1 MPIYTDPINK
11 IKYAYSTTGLLDE
24 IETAKVI
31 SSPGVSGDLIILR
44 QFTIDNMTYMVT
56 EISDNS
62 FRNCNITSIIIP
74 FGVTSIGNYA
84 FSSCIK
90 LKFITIP
97 DSVDSIGSSAFYY
110 CSYLETITINGSI
123 TSIGANTY
131 AGCSNL
137 RNITLPDSVTSIGKN
152 AFSYC
157 SNLSSITIPSKVTS
171 IGDSAFGFCA
181 RLLSVSIP
189 EYVTH
194 IGENAFNSCVR
205 LASVRFTSNNI
216 TIADRAFDEIA
227 SPATAYIIPGLQT
240 ENIKPYF
247 TNIIIL
253 YTPIISYIN
262 PNNGGTTAATK
273 VSIIGT
279 SLTNIVSVLFG
290 YKKSPSVVVVSD
302 SQIDVMVPTR
312 IDSGTVDVTLIDA
325 YNKEFIIPSGYTYI
339 ALPLN
344 KQKDG
349 VNIDWNGGWGKEKVA
364 AYVTRMRNGHLLT
377 DIGEYAK
384 RHNFV

>member
-11 IKYAYSTTGLLDE
+11 IKYAYSSAGLLDD

-31 SSPGVSGDLIILR
+31 SSPGVSGDLIILSR
-44 QFTIDNMTYMVT
+44 FAVDNMTYVVT

-62 FRNCNITSIIIP
+62 FRNCNITSVVIP

-97 DSVDSIGSSAFYY
+97 DTVDSIGSSAFYY
-110 CSYLETITINGSI
+110 CSYLETIAINGSI

-157 SNLSSITIPSKVTS
+157 SNLSSITIPPKVTN
-171 IGDSAFGFCA
+171 IGPSAFGFCA

-189 EYVTH
+189 ENVTH

-205 LASVRFTSNNI
+205 LASVRFTSNAI
-216 TIADRAFDEIA
+216 TIADGAFDEIA
-227 SPATAYIIPGLQT
+227 SPATAYITPDFQA
-240 ENIKPYF
+240 ENLKSYF

-253 YTPIISYIN
+253 YTPIISSIN
-262 PNNGGTTAATK
+262 PNNGCTTELTK
-273 VSIIGT
+273 VNIIGT
-279 SLTNIVSVLFG
+279 SLTNIVTVLFG

-302 SQIDVMVPTR
+302 SQIDVIVPIR
-312 IDSGTVDVTLIDA
+312 IDSGKVDVTLIDV
-325 YNKEFIIPSGYTYI
+325 YNKELIISGGYTYLSI
-339 ALPLN
+339 N
-344 KQKDG
+344 KKKDPT
-349 VNIDWNGGWGKEKVA
+349 DWLKNDWGKEKVTS
-364 AYVTRMRNGHLLT
+364 VVNRIRTSFKNIDFM
-377 DIGEYAK
+377 
-384 RHNFV
+384 

>member
-11 IKYAYSTTGLLDE
+11 IKYAYSSIGLLDE

-31 SSPGVSGDLIILR
+31 SSPGVSGDIIILSR
-44 QFTIDNMTYMVT
+44 FVIDNMTYMVT

-62 FRNCNITSIIIP
+62 FRNCNITSVVIP

-123 TSIGANTY
+123 TSIGINTY

-157 SNLSSITIPSKVTS
+157 SNLASITIPPKVTS
-171 IGDSAFGFCA
+171 IGPSAFGFCA
-181 RLLSVSIP
+181 RLLSVGIP
-189 EYVTH
+189 ENVTH

-205 LASVRFTSNNI
+205 LASARFTSNTI
-216 TIADRAFDEIA
+216 TIADGAFDEIA
-227 SPATAYIIPGLQT
+227 SPATAYIIPDFQT
-240 ENIKPYF
+240 ESLKTYF

-253 YTPIISYIN
+253 YTPIISSIT
-262 PNNGGTTAATK
+262 PNNGVTTNVT
-273 VSIIGT
+273 IIGT

-290 YKKSPSVVVVSD
+290 FKKSPSVVVISD

-312 IDSGTVDVTLIDA
+312 IDSGTVDVTLIDV
-325 YNKEFIIPSGYTYI
+325 YNKEFIIPSGYTYTV
-339 ALPLN
+339 LPLN
-344 KQKDG
+344 KQKEGVNIKG
-349 VNIDWNGGWGKEKVA
+349 VNIDWNGVWGKEKIS
-364 AYVTRMRNGHLLT
+364 AYVTRMRTTFKTIDFL
-377 DIGEYAK
+377 
-384 RHNFV
+384 

>member
-1 MPIYTDPINK
+1 MCIYIFMPIYTDPINK
-11 IKYAYSTTGLLDE
+11 IKYAYSSIGLLDE

-31 SSPGVSGDLIILR
+31 SSPGVSGDIIILSR
-44 QFTIDNMTYMVT
+44 FVIDNMTYMVT

-62 FRNCNITSIIIP
+62 FRNGNITSVVIP

-123 TSIGANTY
+123 TSIGINTY

-157 SNLSSITIPSKVTS
+157 SNLASITIPPKVTS
-171 IGDSAFGFCA
+171 IGPSAFGFCA
-181 RLLSVSIP
+181 RLLSVGIP
-189 EYVTH
+189 ENVTH

-205 LASVRFTSNNI
+205 LASVRFTSNTI
-216 TIADRAFDEIA
+216 TIADGAFDEIA
-227 SPATAYIIPGLQT
+227 SPATAYIIPDFQT
-240 ENIKPYF
+240 ESLKTYF

-253 YTPIISYIN
+253 YTPLISSIN
-262 PNNGGTTAATK
+262 PNNGVTTELTK

-290 YKKSPSVVVVSD
+290 FKKSLSVVVVSD

-312 IDSGTVDVTLIDA
+312 IDSGIVDVTLVDV
-325 YNKEFIIPSGYTYI
+325 YNKEFIIPSGYTY
-339 ALPLN
+339 LPLN
-344 KQKDG
+344 KQKDW
-349 VNIDWNGGWGKEKVA
+349 VKIDWNGGWGKDKITSV
-364 AYVTRMRNGHLLT
+364 VTRIRTSFKTIDFL
-377 DIGEYAK
+377 
-384 RHNFV
+384 

>member
-11 IKYAYSTTGLLDE
+11 IKYAYSTIGLLDE

-31 SSPGVSGDLIILR
+31 SSPCASGDLIILSR
-44 QFTIDNMTYMVT
+44 FVIDNMTYMVT
-56 EISDNS
+56 SISDNS
-62 FRNCNITSIIIP
+62 FRNCNITSVVIP
-74 FGVTSIGNYA
+74 FGVTSIGHYA

-97 DSVDSIGSSAFYY
+97 DSVASIGSSAFYY

-123 TSIGANTY
+123 TSIGINTY

-157 SNLSSITIPSKVTS
+157 SNLASITIPQNVAS

-181 RLLSVSIP
+181 RLLSVTIP
-189 EYVTH
+189 ENVTH

-205 LASVRFTSNNI
+205 LASVRFTSNAI
-216 TIADRAFDEIA
+216 TISDGAFDEIA
-227 SPATAYIIPGLQT
+227 CPATAYIIPDFQT
-240 ENIKPYF
+240 ESLKTYF
-247 TNIIIL
+247 TNIIML
-253 YTPIISYIN
+253 YTPLISSIN
-262 PNNGGTTAATK
+262 PNNGGTTELTK

-290 YKKSPSVVVVSD
+290 YKKTPSVVVVSD

-312 IDSGTVDVTLIDA
+312 IDSGTVDVTLIDV
-325 YNKEFIIPSGYTYI
+325 YNKEFIIPSGYTYTV
-339 ALPLN
+339 LPLN
-344 KQKDG
+344 KQKEGVNIKG
-349 VNIDWNGGWGKEKVA
+349 VNIDWVRGKEKVTD
-364 AYVTRMRNGHLLT
+364 YVNRIRNGNLLT
-377 DIGEYAK
+377 DIG
-384 RHNFV
+384 

>member
-1 MPIYTDPINK
+1 MPIYKDPINK

-31 SSPGVSGDLIILR
+31 SSPGVSGDLIILS
-44 QFTIDNMTYMVT
+44 QFTVDNMTYMVT

-62 FRNCNITSIIIP
+62 FRNCNITSVVIP

-157 SNLSSITIPSKVTS
+157 SNLASITIPPNVTS

-181 RLLSVSIP
+181 RLLSISIP
-189 EYVTH
+189 ENVIH

-205 LASVRFTSNNI
+205 LASVRFTSNTI
-216 TIADRAFDEIA
+216 TINERAFDEIA
-227 SPATAYIIPGLQT
+227 SPATAYIMPDFQT
-240 ENIKPYF
+240 KNIKSYF

-253 YTPIISYIN
+253 YTPIISSIN
-262 PNNGGTTAATK
+262 PNNGSTSAPIK

-290 YKKSPSVVVVSD
+290 FKKSTSVVVVSD
-302 SQIDVMVPTR
+302 SQIDVIVPTR
-312 IDSGTVDVTLIDA
+312 IDSGIVDVTLIDM
-325 YNKEFIIPSGYTYI
+325 YNKEFIIPGGYTY
-339 ALPLN
+339 LPLDLT
-344 KQKDG
+344 KKPDPIEW
-349 VNIDWNGGWGKEKVA
+349 VWGKEKVT
-364 AYVTRMRNGHLLT
+364 AYVNRIRTSFKNI
-377 DIGEYAK
+377 DFI
-384 RHNFV
+384 